1 MNKTINID
9 GVEYNLVPVPSTQEV
24 TPEAKFKVGDFSEA
38 YLKGLLN
45 RTEQPKPQTKYR
57 KNGALVFA
65 PKYNE
70 ECFSVDKENFDV
82 YDETFSSEENFNLNF
97 PVSLL
102 QQSLVFDN
110 KEACQIWAD
119 KLKTA
124 YALKQEIVE
133 SESEDDYLEYA
144 YVFWNEEKKSKD
156 YDYQPVYE
164 KFSYL
169 RVSTNAKDI
178 LMSDDV
184 PDAHFQ
190 SFIEVF
196 SN

>member
-24 TPEAKFKVGDFSEA
+24 TKEK
-38 YLKGLLN
+38 
-45 RTEQPKPQTKYR
+45 TQTKYR

-156 YDYQPVYE
+156 YDYQAVYE
-164 KFSYL
+164 NFSYL